1 MEKISGYRPKGAVLS
16 IAFSSAFM
24 VIKALF
30 NTRLGWLLPMVL
42 VLLLLALVLGILSL
56 VSPIAPFIYPL
67 F

>member
-1 MEKISGYRPKGAVLS
+1 MEKISGYRPKGAVFS
-16 IAFSSAFM
+16 IALSSAFM

-30 NTRLGWLLPMVL
+30 HTRLGLLLPLVL
-42 VLLLLALVLGILSL
+42 VLLFLAMILGILSL